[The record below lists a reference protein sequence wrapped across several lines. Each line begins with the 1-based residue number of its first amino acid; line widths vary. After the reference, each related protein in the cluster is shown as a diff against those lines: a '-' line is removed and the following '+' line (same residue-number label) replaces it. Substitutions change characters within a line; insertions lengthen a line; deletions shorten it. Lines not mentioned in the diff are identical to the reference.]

1 MEVTFQM
8 FRSFRA
14 MLADPETKWI
24 AVAASTTIAVGTVAY
39 VLLEHWSPVDSF
51 YFCAVTLTTIG
62 YGDLHPTTDLGKIF
76 TIFYCVA
83 GIGIVTTFVSN
94 LAARTAVRIQQRV
107 ERRMSERS
115 NRSER

>member
-1 MEVTFQM
+1 M
-8 FRSFRA
+8 FNSNMTDEARDIVSDPFSRA
-14 MLADPETKWI
+14 LVLAFAGVLVI
-24 AVAASTTIAVGTVAY
+24 GAVFYEIVEG
-39 VLLEHWSPVDSF
+39 WGWVDSF

-76 TIFYCVA
+76 TIFYCIV
-83 GIGIVTTFVSN
+83 GIGIVATFITSVASRS
-94 LAARTAVRIQQRV
+94 ARRLEQRV

>member
-1 MEVTFQM
+1 M
-8 FRSFRA
+8 FGLHMPEAARDIFDDPFIRALAMMFTA
-14 MLADPETKWI
+14 MLVI
-24 AVAASTTIAVGTVAY
+24 GAVFYQIVEGWGWVN
-39 VLLEHWSPVDSF
+39 SF
-51 YFCAVTLTTIG
+51 YFCAVTLSTVG

-115 NRSER
+115 QRDDG